1 MRKINRIHSNRYL
14 GSLPEGCK
22 LCMKGAKLVLFITG
36 ICPRGCFYCPLSE
49 RRRGRDVP
57 WANERR
63 VERLEDVLLEA
74 ERMEAEGAG
83 ITGGSV
89 DLRLKRALGYMEA
102 LKGRFGPAFHIH
114 MYTANPLGVD
124 TLRELKGAGLDELRF
139 HVTGEEIWETI
150 AASINLGIETGIE
163 VPVLPGGE
171 GGLVALAE
179 RLESI
184 GGSFLNLNEL
194 EFSDTNAPRLK
205 RRGWG
210 LKAETSNAVLGSEES
225 ALRVLEACRGF
236 GITVH
241 YCSSSYKDAVQ
252 LRRRLL
258 RTARNV
264 AKGYEEVSRDG
275 LLLKGTI
282 IPQNPTP
289 ERLLLLM
296 ETMRN
301 RFKIPE
307 GLMAIDGEKGR
318 LETTLEIAERL
329 SRLYRRKDL
338 RYALVEE
345 YPTADRLETE
355 VFPL

>member
-1 MRKINRIHSNRYL
+1 M
-14 GSLPEGCK
+14 
-22 LCMKGAKLVLFITG
+22 
-36 ICPRGCFYCPLSE
+36 
-49 RRRGRDVP
+49 
-57 WANERR
+57 
-63 VERLEDVLLEA
+63 
-74 ERMEAEGAG
+74 
-83 ITGGSV
+83 
-89 DLRLKRALGYMEA
+89 
-102 LKGRFGPAFHIH
+102 
-114 MYTANPLGVD
+114 
-124 TLRELKGAGLDELRF
+124 
-139 HVTGEEIWETI
+139 
-150 AASINLGIETGIE
+150 
-163 VPVLPGGE
+163 
-171 GGLVALAE
+171 AE